1 MAYTYSING
10 IDLDRWDVML
20 GTTHQLGATMARSVV
35 SVPGMDGEII
45 SGRSAAEAPLL
56 TLVLDPKKTATTT
69 LDAAVDDLAT
79 LLSAPTITVQRITTG
94 STRQAVGVLVG
105 HTWDPN
111 MFYTDQLSSVS
122 ITLSIPGVWWRDTA
136 TADSTLVAGSNT
148 LTTAVGSAPITDAII
163 RFALDAAN
171 PSLTDVATGTGI
183 SVAYDATAA
192 EYIFVDVDQLQAW
205 KSTSSSQ
212 WTRPG
217 SGLLDSSV
225 SYPGPGPLRISPVL
239 TAVRREAVLTSSHAA
254 VARLRKAWW

>member
-1 MAYTYSING
+1 MAYAYSING

-20 GTTHQLGATMARSVV
+20 GTTHQLNALMSRSVV
-35 SVPGMDGEII
+35 SVPGMDGEIV
-45 SGRSAAEAPLL
+45 SGRSVAEAPLL
-56 TLVLDPKKTATTT
+56 TLVLDPKKTATAT
-69 LDAAVDDLAT
+69 LDQMVDDLAT
-79 LLSAPTITVQRITTG
+79 LLAAPTITVQRVTTS
-94 STRQAVGVLVG
+94 STRQAIGSLVG

-111 MFYTDQLSSVS
+111 AFYTDQISSVT

-136 TADSTLVAGSNT
+136 TADTALVAGSNT

-171 PSLTDVATGTGI
+171 PSLTDTATGTGI
-183 SVAYDATAA
+183 SVAYDATAT
-192 EYIFVDVDQLQAW
+192 EYIYVDAGQLQAW

-239 TAVRREAVLTSSHAA
+239 TVVQREAVLSSSHAA
-254 VARLRKAWW
+254 MIRLRKAWW